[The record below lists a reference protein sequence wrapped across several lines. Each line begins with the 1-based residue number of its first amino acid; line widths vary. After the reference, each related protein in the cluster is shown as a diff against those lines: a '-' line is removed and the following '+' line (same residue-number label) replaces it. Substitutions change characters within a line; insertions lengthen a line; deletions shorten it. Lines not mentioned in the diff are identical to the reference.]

1 MVEKRRQRR
10 AEAEIRVEY
19 RTVGSFLS
27 DYVTNISRG
36 GVFVRTDTPL
46 RIGTRVRLVFSLPGM
61 PFPFD
66 LNGEVRWVQ
75 ERPNREHPERGMG
88 IAFDGIDERIQKRIQ
103 AYVEKH
109 SPAQGEPSEVHAFGA
124 AAARHDITQ
133 KVIIPERPRQ
143 SR

>member
-46 RIGTRVRLVFSLPGM
+46 RIGTRVRMVFSLPGM

-75 ERPNREHPERGMG
+75 ERVSQEHPERGMG

-109 SPAQGEPSEVHAFGA
+109 SPAQGEPSQAPAFGA
-124 AAARHDITQ
+124 AASRHDITQ
-133 KVIIPERPRQ
+133 RVIIPERPRK

>member
-1 MVEKRRQRR
+1 MVEKRRQQR

-46 RIGTRVRLVFSLPGM
+46 RIGTRVRMVFSLPGM

-75 ERPNREHPERGMG
+75 ERASQEHPERGMG
-88 IAFDGIDERIQKRIQ
+88 IAFDGIDDRIQKRIQ

-109 SPAQGEPSEVHAFGA
+109 SPTRGEPPAPCALSA
-124 AAARHDITQ
+124 ATARRDITQ
-133 KVIIPERPRQ
+133 RVILPERPRK

>member
-10 AEAEIRVEY
+10 AMAEIRVEY
-19 RTVGSFLS
+19 RTVGSFIS

-36 GVFVRTDTPL
+36 GVFVRTEQPL

-66 LNGEVRWVQ
+66 LTGEVRWIQ
-75 ERPNREHPERGMG
+75 ERASREHPERGMG
-88 IAFDGIDERIQKRIQ
+88 IAFEHIDERIQKRIQ
-103 AYVEKH
+103 AFVEKH
-109 SPAQGEPSEVHAFGA
+109 VSPEPLEPAI
-124 AAARHDITQ
+124 ARHDITQ
-133 KVIIPERPRQ
+133 RVWIPGREKN